1 MDIDAN
7 LWWICELLIFIN
19 IKNYDWSVSTNMN
32 NDIFNKHKKTWWK
45 HKTQK
50 IMLKNGQ
57 NVNLIK
63 NTNDKKN
70 QKIYISFCVSCLRP

>member
-1 MDIDAN
+1 M
-7 LWWICELLIFIN
+7 WTFN
-19 IKNYDWSVSTNMN
+19 IHKY
-32 NDIFNKHKKTWWK
+32 KKKTKTKIMIDLYQQTWIMISTTHKNMMDK

-63 NTNDKKN
+63 NTNDKKT
-70 QKIYISFCVSCLRP
+70 KKYISFCVSCLRP

>member
-1 MDIDAN
+1 MMD
-7 LWWICELLIFIN
+7 
-19 IKNYDWSVSTNMN
+19 
-32 NDIFNKHKKTWWK
+32 K

-63 NTNDKKN
+63 NTNDKKKTKKN
-70 QKIYISFCVSCLRP
+70 LYIILCILSTTIKHYQH

>member
-1 MDIDAN
+1 MD
-7 LWWICELLIFIN
+7 
-19 IKNYDWSVSTNMN
+19 
-32 NDIFNKHKKTWWK
+32 K

-70 QKIYISFCVSCLRP
+70 KKKIYHFVYPVYDHKTLPTLNFSSEKFHSW